1 MKELDSIIDAVPTY
15 CQEFIR
21 AMIYTEMIHK
31 HYAGYIPKDDNFDLI
46 VQTFIQQNVSRW
58 IRKLLQTELAG
69 LNFTDRFDQQTDM
82 VNKVLLDEGNFG
94 CRGMHGL

>member
-21 AMIYTEMIHK
+21 AMIYTDMIHK

-46 VQTFIQQNVSRW
+46 VQTFTQQNVSR
-58 IRKLLQTELAG
+58 
-69 LNFTDRFDQQTDM
+69 
-82 VNKVLLDEGNFG
+82 
-94 CRGMHGL
+94 